1 MEKINEIKANLY
13 VREVGK
19 LYTLSDAAKLLGVSS
34 KQLRKFVIE
43 EQIRNNNLIV
53 DMINGVFKF
62 PVLPQEQLD
71 FYISQLEQKNNIE
84 YAAAVID
91 NAHPNMKQNP
101 NLFVYSLITYNKAQL
116 KELDDINLKLIEK
129 EKTPLEDYVSQFASD
144 YGISSKRLYGF
155 LSELQKKNNTIFE
168 KLFDLY
174 KKIHVDN
181 DQRNIER
188 IKTIPNVEYIAA
200 AIIYNF
206 PGLVSTA
213 DGFFGTISNSL
224 KDDIEKADSS
234 EINDPRIQRF
244 LSAKKDYSFSVSIK

>member
-1 MEKINEIKANLY
+1 MEKYDEIKANLY
-13 VREVGK
+13 VKEVGN
-19 LYTLSDAAKLLGVSS
+19 LYTLKSAAKLLGVSS

-53 DMINGVFKF
+53 DMMNGVFKF
-62 PVLPQEQLD
+62 PLLSQNQLD

-101 NLFVYSLITYNKAQL
+101 NLFIYNLITYNKAQL
-116 KELDDINLKLIEK
+116 KELDDVNLKLVER
-129 EKTPLEDYVSQFASD
+129 ETNTLEDYVSKFASD
-144 YGISSKRLYGF
+144 YGISSKRLYNF
-155 LSELQKKNNTIFE
+155 LSELQKKNNTIFA

-174 KKIHVDN
+174 KLIHN
-181 DQRNIER
+181 DKDPRSIEK
-188 IKTIPNVEYIAA
+188 IKTIPNIEYITA

-213 DGFFGTISNSL
+213 DGFFGAIETAR
-224 KDDIEKADSS
+224 KDDIEKTDSE

-244 LSAKKDYSFSVSIK
+244 LSAKQNYSIAIPTK